1 MERQKD
7 RNVTETGLAYWNIL
21 EEICFRSL
29 LLDGETEKKIDKM
42 IERQKDI
49 KDRKNKTT
57 M

>member
-1 MERQKD
+1 M
-7 RNVTETGLAYWNIL
+7 TETGLAFFSFNIL
-21 EEICFRSL
+21 EEIGFRSL